1 MMTQIT
7 LTTDQALLLGSAE
20 STLLVR
26 DPSGQV
32 VGVMAKSIQA
42 SVPLKDA
49 FTAEEIASAE
59 REAQTTMQR
68 HTTAEVLQ
76 RLDSLAR
83 QART

>member
-1 MMTQIT
+1 MTQIT

-32 VGVMAKSIQA
+32 VGIIAKSNQGGA
-42 SVPLKDA
+42 PLKDA
-49 FTAEEIASAE
+49 FTPDEIAAAE
-59 REAQTTMQR
+59 REAQTTTQR
-68 HTTAEVLQ
+68 RTTAQVLQ
-76 RLDSLAR
+76 RLDGLAA